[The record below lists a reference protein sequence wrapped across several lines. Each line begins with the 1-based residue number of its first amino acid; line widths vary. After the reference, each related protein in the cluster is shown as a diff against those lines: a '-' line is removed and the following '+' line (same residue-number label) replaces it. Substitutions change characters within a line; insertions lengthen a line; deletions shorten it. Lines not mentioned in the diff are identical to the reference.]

1 MRTLLENVVN
11 MFRAFLIA
19 VQFLTCIPI
28 TVKGKIKPEDNGH
41 ALLFYPLVGLILGL
55 ILYTVAAILEPSNLS
70 AAIILSVWVICT
82 GALHLDGLAD
92 SADAWMGGHSDPER
106 TLTIMKDP
114 ASGVIAVVTLILV
127 LLLKWTALQTLLLTD
142 GLLIIFAPVIARMMV
157 LGLIMSTPY
166 ARVAGLGA
174 DMVKYLPV
182 KAAIIILISMFF
194 LLVFMQWKVAVSAVI
209 ISTLLSVALRY
220 MMLKRIKGFTGDTAG
235 ALIEI
240 IETVVVVLLATSMT
254 VSVYSQ

>member
-1 MRTLLENVVN
+1 MRALLENVVN

-28 TVKGKIKPEDNGH
+28 TVKGEIKPQDNGH

-55 ILYTVAAILEPSNLS
+55 ILYTIAAFLEPSNLS
-70 AAIILSVWVICT
+70 AAILLFVWVLCT

-114 ASGVIAVVTLILV
+114 ASGVIAVVALILV

-166 ARVAGLGA
+166 ARVSGLGA

-182 KAAIIILISMFF
+182 KAAITILISMFI
-194 LLVFMQWKVAVSAVI
+194 LLVLVQWKAAISAVI
-209 ISTLLSVALRY
+209 ISVLISFALRY

-240 IETVVVVLLATSMT
+240 IETAVLVLLATSF
-254 VSVYSQ
+254 SVYIQ

>member
-1 MRTLLENVVN
+1 MRALLENVVN
-11 MFRAFLIA
+11 MSRAFLIA

-28 TVKGKIKPEDNGH
+28 TVKGKINPEDNGR

-55 ILYTVAAILEPSNLS
+55 ILYVVAAFLESSNLS
-70 AAIILSVWVICT
+70 AAILLSVWVVCT

-114 ASGVIAVVTLILV
+114 ASGVIAVVALILV
-127 LLLKWTALQTLLLTD
+127 LLLKWTALRTLLLTD

-166 ARVAGLGA
+166 ARVSGLGA

-182 KAAIIILISMFF
+182 KAAITILISMFI
-194 LLVFMQWKVAVSAVI
+194 LLVLVQWKAAISAVI
-209 ISTLLSVALRY
+209 ISVLISFALRY

-240 IETVVVVLLATSMT
+240 IETVVLVLLATSF
-254 VSVYSQ
+254 SVYIQ